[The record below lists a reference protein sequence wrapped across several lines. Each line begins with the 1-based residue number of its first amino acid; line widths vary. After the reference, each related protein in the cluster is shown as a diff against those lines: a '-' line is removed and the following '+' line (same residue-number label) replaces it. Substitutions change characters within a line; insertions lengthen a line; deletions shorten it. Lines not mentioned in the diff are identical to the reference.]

1 MNPRIKVNQFFSMRV
16 ALVTTVISVFY
27 LSLSALLIGFRPEQ
41 LFLVFVFN
49 VLYYASSFTRKF
61 IAGFSI
67 FIIYWIVFDYMK
79 AFPNYRYNEVHIE
92 SLYNAEKYIFGI
104 HTDTAVLT
112 PNEWWAMHRFV
123 LLDLLSG
130 IFYLCWIPVPL
141 AFAAYLFYGDRKLF
155 LEFSITFLLVNIIGF
170 IIYYIYPAAPPWYV
184 QHNGFHFNAATPG
197 NAAGLSRF
205 DELTGIP
212 VFHSL
217 YAKGSN
223 VFAAMPSLHSSYPL
237 IVLFYGIKGRM
248 SIINLLFFLITCGI
262 WFSAV
267 YSCHHYV
274 LDVIAGIL
282 CAITGIFLFQKWL
295 SAQPSERGIFYR
307 MLRQIG

>member
-1 MNPRIKVNQFFSMRV
+1 MSQRTRVNESISLGV
-16 ALVTTVISVFY
+16 VLVTTFVSLFY
-27 LSLSALLIGFRPEQ
+27 LGLSALLIGFKPEQ
-41 LFLVFVFN
+41 LVLVFIFN
-49 VLYYASSFTRKF
+49 GMYYSSAFTRKF
-61 IAGFSI
+61 ITGFSI
-67 FIIYWIVFDYMK
+67 FIIYWIIFDYMK
-79 AFPNYRYNEVHIE
+79 AFPNYKYHEVHIE
-92 SLYNAEKYIFGI
+92 SLYNAEKSVFGI
-104 HTDTAVLT
+104 QSGTTVLT
-112 PNEWWAMHRFV
+112 PNEWWTAHRMV

-141 AFAAYLFYGDRKLF
+141 AFAAYLFFRNRKLF
-155 LEFSITFLLVNIIGF
+155 LEFSITFFLVNIIGF
-170 IIYYIYPAAPPWYV
+170 IVYYMYPAAPPWYV
-184 QHNGFHFNAATPG
+184 QYNGFDFNAATPG
-197 NAAGLSRF
+197 NTAGLSRF
-205 DELTGIP
+205 DELIGAP

-237 IVLFYGIKGRM
+237 IVLFYGIKGRLGVM
-248 SIINLLFFLITCGI
+248 NVLFFLIMCGI

-274 LDVIAGIL
+274 LDVIAGIF

-295 SAQPSERGIFYR
+295 STHSSEGGIFYR